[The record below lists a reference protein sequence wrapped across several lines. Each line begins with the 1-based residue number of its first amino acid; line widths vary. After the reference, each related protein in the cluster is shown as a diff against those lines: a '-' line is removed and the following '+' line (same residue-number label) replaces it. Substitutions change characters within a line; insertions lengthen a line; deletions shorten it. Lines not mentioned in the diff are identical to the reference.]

1 MVKNYSTVPN
11 IISGKDLDYLS
22 DMFNWNYEALK
33 KAKDF
38 KDRATDS
45 EIKEMLKKGCELFNS
60 NIKEVLSVL
69 TEGGCDEQ

>member
-1 MVKNYSTVPN
+1 MNNYNEVPN

-38 KDRATDS
+38 KDRSRDQ
-45 EIKEMLKKGCELFNS
+45 EIIDTLKKGCELFDN
-60 NIKEVLSVL
+60 NLNKIMEIL
-69 TEGGCDEQ
+69 GGQNE

>member
-1 MVKNYSTVPN
+1 MNQNYSVVPN

-38 KDRATDS
+38 KDRASDS
-45 EIKEMLKKGCELFNS
+45 EIKEMLKQGCELFNS
-60 NIKEVLSVL
+60 NIKEVLSIL
-69 TEGGCDEQ
+69 SEGGSNEQ